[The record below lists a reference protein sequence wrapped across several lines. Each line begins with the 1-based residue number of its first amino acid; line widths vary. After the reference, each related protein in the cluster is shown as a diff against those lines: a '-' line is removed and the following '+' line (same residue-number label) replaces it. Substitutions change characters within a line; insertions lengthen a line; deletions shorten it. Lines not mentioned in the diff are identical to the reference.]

1 MKLYIDSADLAVA
14 RPLLATG
21 VFEGITTNPTILR
34 RHGVSDDVRADWLAQ
49 AFDAGA
55 KIVWQQTW
63 GRDLAELTRNAER
76 LMAIDDRVAL
86 KVPATRDGYTLASKV
101 SSTGHPVL
109 LTATYSPLQIAMA
122 AAAGIPYCAPYLG
135 RLNDTGANGLDIIKQ
150 MQDVLFGTG
159 SETELVVASI
169 RRPDDIPTLAALGV
183 SHVTIGDKVLMTMFD
198 NDLTAAAIDIFT
210 QDAVGA

>member
-1 MKLYIDSADLAVA
+1 MKLYIDTADLDLA

-34 RHGVSDDVRADWLAQ
+34 RDGVTREQRASWLAE

-55 KIVWQQTW
+55 KIIWQQTW
-63 GRDLAELTRNAER
+63 GRDLATLRANAEM
-76 LMAIDDRVAL
+76 LMNIDDRVAL
-86 KVPATRDGYTLASKV
+86 KVPATQDGYTLASEI
-101 SSTGHPVL
+101 SATGHPVL

-135 RLNDTGANGLDIIKQ
+135 RLNDTGVDGLGVIKQ

-159 SETELVVASI
+159 SETELIVASI
-169 RRPDDIPTLAALGV
+169 RQPDDIPALAALGV
-183 SHVTIGDKVLMTMFD
+183 SHVTIGDKVLRMMFD
-198 NDLTAAAIDIFT
+198 NELTAAAIDVFT
-210 QDAVGA
+210 ADAYGE